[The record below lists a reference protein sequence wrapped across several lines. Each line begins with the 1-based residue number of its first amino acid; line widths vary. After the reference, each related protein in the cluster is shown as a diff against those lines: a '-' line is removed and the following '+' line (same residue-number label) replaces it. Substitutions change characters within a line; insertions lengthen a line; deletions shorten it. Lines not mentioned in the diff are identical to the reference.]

1 MFLLGS
7 TNVQSKVGFW
17 VSAGISGETKR
28 AQKQC
33 FLSAF
38 ILRFKGK
45 CIKDMRTMSLIEPK
59 LRLEEGW
66 RFEVDDPDGKT
77 MVNTETSGA

>member
-1 MFLLGS
+1 
-7 TNVQSKVGFW
+7 
-17 VSAGISGETKR
+17 
-28 AQKQC
+28 
-33 FLSAF
+33 
-38 ILRFKGK
+38 
-45 CIKDMRTMSLIEPK
+45 MRTMSLIEPK